1 MEGEFKV
8 RAVDFEEKPLSERER
23 EHQEQYEASAA
34 ATDTQTQE
42 DNKSEA
48 TTEKTETTEEN
59 PEILELDDNTILSH
73 IKNKFGREVTSLE
86 ELLKEQ
92 QAQEELPE
100 DVSAFYKYKKETGR
114 GLDDF
119 VKLNRDTDSIPEE
132 TLLAEYK
139 QAMNPELDAEDI
151 AYELEQFIYD
161 EDIDS
166 ESDIKA
172 AKLAKKKELAKAKE
186 YFNGLKEQYKAPLES
201 RDTFVPDDIKE
212 EFEAFKSNKEA
223 EIIAQEEQSKR
234 SKFFADKTEE
244 LFSDKFE
251 GFGFSIDENNKVS
264 YKPADAKEIK
274 EKQSNLQN
282 FIGTFLNDEGYL
294 KDAEKFHRAIAVA
307 SDPDKFAKFFYDK
320 GKADFATGFDKESK
334 NIDMLR
340 SGTPQTPNDGPKVR
354 AVNPDS
360 SKGLSFKKR

>member
-8 RAVDFEEKPLSERER
+8 RAVEFEEKSLSEREK
-23 EHQEQYEASAA
+23 EHQENYEASAS
-34 ATDTQTQE
+34 D
-42 DNKSEA
+42 
-48 TTEKTETTEEN
+48 KTETPEDKVEDN
-59 PEILELDDNTILSH
+59 PVDPITPEDKEVVELDDNTILSH

-92 QAQEELPE
+92 KAQEELPE

-119 VKLNRDTDSIPEE
+119 VKLNRDTNSIPEE

-139 QAMNPELDAEDI
+139 QAMNPELDSEDI
-151 AYELEQFIYD
+151 AYEMEQFNYD
-161 EDIDS
+161 EDLDS

-186 YFNGLKEQYKAPLES
+186 YFNGLKEQYKVPLES
-201 RDTFVPDDIKE
+201 RETFVPEDVKE

-223 EIIAQEEQSKR
+223 EIVAQEEQTKR
-234 SKFFADKTEE
+234 SKFFAEKTEE

-251 GFGFSIDENNKVS
+251 GFGFNIDDNNKVS

-274 EKQSNLQN
+274 ERQSNLQN
-282 FIGTFLNDEGYL
+282 FIGTFLNDEGYIQ
-294 KDAEKFHRAIAVA
+294 DAEKFHKAIAVA
-307 SDPDKFAKFFYDK
+307 SDPDKFAKFFYEK
-320 GKADFATGFDKESK
+320 GKADFATDFDKESK

-340 SGTPQTPNDGPKVR
+340 SGTPQTPSDGPKVR

-360 SKGLSFKKR
+360 NKGLSFKKR